1 MNRVS
6 SLGIAQFK
14 PSATSGGRASADL
27 EEYDLRQLVKTELT
41 ALLTGETTRRD
52 DQWRRTLDSFKSTL
66 IELEHA
72 CETASSRL
80 TESQPLTAGV
90 SDLVE
95 TYVVRAAAERDAA
108 IQRTRIEADAEIRR
122 LQDLVDLSQDL
133 VKHLQAEFQTERD
146 QLKTA
151 LDAIDKEQAA
161 RRLAEAALQ
170 EVQATS
176 KQLAATF
183 NAQLHAARVELEA
196 ERTQS
201 VQLKQQLEA
210 ARFER
215 AKLVDALQTVRRA
228 VTFEEWSAP
237 TPPPTLGPDAVGLGA
252 NQVPTAPTPATP
264 AAKPAATPEPDAG
277 TQKDL
282 VACIDQLLADI
293 EATYWGDLGSK
304 RSPSEV
310 VERLTANLRYAHAAV
325 VRYAASDVTAASAL
339 FERQMMTLMDAKA
352 ATSFA
357 RHLGIAAYEYAISP
371 DSPTRHAV

>member
-6 SLGIAQFK
+6 SLGMAQFK

-27 EEYDLRQLVKTELT
+27 KEYDLRQLVKAELT

-66 IELEHA
+66 IELEHV

-108 IQRTRIEADAEIRR
+108 IQRTRIEADAEILR
-122 LQDLVDLSQDL
+122 LQDL

-161 RRLAEAALQ
+161 RTLAEAALQ
-170 EVQATS
+170 EAQATS

-210 ARFER
+210 ATFER

-237 TPPPTLGPDAVGLGA
+237 TPPPTLGPDAVVLGA

-293 EATYWGDLGSK
+293 EVTYWGDLGSK

-325 VRYAASDVTAASAL
+325 VRHGASDVTAASAL
-339 FERQMMTLMDAKA
+339 FERQVMTLIDAKA

-371 DSPTRHAV
+371 DSPTHHAV